1 MKSAGACA
9 ASSTAPASSPARPWR
24 RAAAFAP
31 SRDALPASARVSPS
45 PRIRFRFAAAD
56 RYILRAN
63 TGQSTPWTVVLIMN
77 QREPTSAPVGA
88 GQALPCLALLLLPL
102 LTAAQ
107 GWARP
112 ALSAPASS
120 AKSYLV
126 ALGSPPLRFE
136 EPAPPPDLVTR
147 PPAAAPPQPTPGANV
162 SDSAQPAL
170 EADALATTSTVA
182 PATAAIVGT
191 SPIDSVEVEL
201 DEPLPA
207 LIDDAPEP
215 ARTPPPILRDD
226 LRPQIRPEDFLP
238 YFQIPAPGTDATVIV
253 PTPRTPNG
261 TPLPPSSA
269 TYTQTPR

>member
-1 MKSAGACA
+1 
-9 ASSTAPASSPARPWR
+9 
-24 RAAAFAP
+24 
-31 SRDALPASARVSPS
+31 
-45 PRIRFRFAAAD
+45 
-56 RYILRAN
+56 
-63 TGQSTPWTVVLIMN
+63 MN

-112 ALSAPASS
+112 ALSAPHAYS

-147 PPAAAPPQPTPGANV
+147 PPAAAPPQPPSGANA
-162 SDSAQPAL
+162 SDSAAL
-170 EADALATTSTVA
+170 VPETNALAATPGSPVA
-182 PATAAIVGT
+182 PAAAAIVAT
-191 SPIDSVEVEL
+191 APIDSVVVEP
-201 DEPLPA
+201 DEDPSDT
-207 LIDDAPEP
+207 IDAAPEP

-226 LRPQIRPEDFLP
+226 FRPQTRPEDFLP